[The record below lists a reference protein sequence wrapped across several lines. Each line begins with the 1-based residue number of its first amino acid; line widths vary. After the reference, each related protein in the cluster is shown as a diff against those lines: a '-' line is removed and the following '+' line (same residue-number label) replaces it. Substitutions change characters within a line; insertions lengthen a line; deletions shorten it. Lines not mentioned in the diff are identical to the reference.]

1 MTDMLRRSKG
11 AFCKGIWFFYM
22 LGGLEGRAR
31 FRLRGKGTLGGRTS
45 MSVTRAAQQ
54 GVRLGSLRVRWKE
67 EDSGATEP
75 LNRLGQG
82 RCWVSGG
89 TQRFLLGIF
98 SRSASPDESRD
109 IWLPWRV
116 GKDLTELPV

>member
-1 MTDMLRRSKG
+1 
-11 AFCKGIWFFYM
+11 
-22 LGGLEGRAR
+22 
-31 FRLRGKGTLGGRTS
+31 

-82 RCWVSGG
+82 RRWVSGG
-89 TQRFLLGIF
+89 TRRFLLGVL
-98 SRSASPDESRD
+98 SRSASLDESRD

-116 GKDLTELPV
+116 GKDLMELPV